1 MASRYNS
8 YDSRSSTTSYFSDP
22 SSSAELSYKHS
33 TSRAIVKSKPADL
46 SKIKVKNNGNDH
58 NLSKMVKKF
67 MEKKSVSSAS
77 SKGSSSKGSSSKAVG
92 LVIPSDLIA
101 EDLKKTARKGTGFMG
116 LQKKLFGKENKN
128 EKKEVKALTEAKVNS
143 NTRTLAMVLKSER
156 ELLSAN
162 KEQELEI
169 DKLKLMLE
177 DKNREVE
184 KLKDLCLKQR
194 EEIRSLKSSILFPD
208 AMNSQLQELLKQ
220 RGSEL
225 KQAKQLIP
233 TLQRQVTSLTGQLQ
247 CLAEDLAE
255 VKADKYA
262 RAHIQYHGSSPGTPT
277 YDHEETANSLVTV
290 QLSAKSHSSL
300 YLFTF
305 LRMNLVIVS
314 IGHQEFSSCDGA
326 TPGSPDDTFLK
337 DFNPCLTPYCAKKK
351 SKEFEAMGYESS
363 LDGSLS
369 GSNTQ
374 MGNELSFSSR
384 VRKLSKSSDCYQNS
398 NTGSTM
404 TRATRRSDE
413 SKGAYR
419 KQMQQQRHF

>member
-77 SKGSSSKGSSSKAVG
+77 SKGSSSKAVG

-116 LQKKLFGKENKN
+116 LQKKLFGTENKK
-128 EKKEVKALTEAKVNS
+128 EKKEVKALTEVKVNS

-194 EEIRSLKSSILFPD
+194 EEVRSLKSSLLFPD

-233 TLQRQVTSLTGQLQ
+233 TLQMQVTSLTGQLQ

-277 YDHEETANSLVTV
+277 YDHEETANSL
-290 QLSAKSHSSL
+290 
-300 YLFTF
+300 
-305 LRMNLVIVS
+305 
-314 IGHQEFSSCDGA
+314 EFSSCDGA

-374 MGNELSFSSR
+374 MSNELSFSSR

>member
-8 YDSRSSTTSYFSDP
+8 YDSRSSTTSFFSDA

-46 SKIKVKNNGNDH
+46 STIKVKNNGNDH

-67 MEKKSVSSAS
+67 MEKKSVSSA
-77 SKGSSSKGSSSKAVG
+77 SSKGSSSKAVG

-116 LQKKLFGKENKN
+116 LQKKLFGKENKK

-162 KEQELEI
+162 KEQKLEI

-277 YDHEETANSLVTV
+277 YDHEETANSL
-290 QLSAKSHSSL
+290 
-300 YLFTF
+300 
-305 LRMNLVIVS
+305 
-314 IGHQEFSSCDGA
+314 EFSSCDGA

-413 SKGAYR
+413 SKGAYT

>member
-77 SKGSSSKGSSSKAVG
+77 SKGSSSKAVG

-116 LQKKLFGKENKN
+116 LQKKLFGTENKK
-128 EKKEVKALTEAKVNS
+128 EKKEAKALTEAKVNS

-194 EEIRSLKSSILFPD
+194 EEVRSLNSSILFPD

-277 YDHEETANSLVTV
+277 YDHEETANSL
-290 QLSAKSHSSL
+290 
-300 YLFTF
+300 
-305 LRMNLVIVS
+305 
-314 IGHQEFSSCDGA
+314 EFSSCDGA

-374 MGNELSFSSR
+374 MSNELSFSSR